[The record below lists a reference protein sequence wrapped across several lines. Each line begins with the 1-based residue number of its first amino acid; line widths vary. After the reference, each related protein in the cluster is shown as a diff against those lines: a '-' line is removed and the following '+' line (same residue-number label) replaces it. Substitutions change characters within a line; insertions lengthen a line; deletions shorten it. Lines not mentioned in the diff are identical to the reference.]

1 MTLRP
6 NAHFSFLN
14 ILTTNTMHIKT
25 LFCTL
30 NTKKYFCDR
39 KITTK
44 KASNNKQQTTSPPPP
59 TTKKLE
65 IRKEKEKKICK
76 PSNTIFYF
84 ISNSHIVIL
93 LNKIVMMDGNLSS
106 VYNHF
111 FRKTPNFP

>member
-1 MTLRP
+1 MQCV
-6 NAHFSFLN
+6 
-14 ILTTNTMHIKT
+14 IKT

-65 IRKEKEKKICK
+65 RRK
-76 PSNTIFYF
+76 
-84 ISNSHIVIL
+84 
-93 LNKIVMMDGNLSS
+93 
-106 VYNHF
+106 
-111 FRKTPNFP
+111 